1 VTLPFAVS
9 YAALCVAQ
17 GATVAAPAA
26 DRFKA
31 LARLRSVWWAL
42 VPVAAIVATV
52 AGISAAA
59 GAADALTYLAL
70 VTTPP
75 LAAVAL
81 GYAARGSRP
90 ARALAVVPAFAAA
103 WLLRG
108 SLVGEAA
115 SIFLTASACV
125 TLAALLAAVAPA
137 AWLRVGLILMSAA
150 DTALVVNHLLQ
161 TPNGILNAA
170 APAAGLPQFQRA
182 EFGSAVM
189 GYGDLFEAAL
199 LGALLASSPVRQ
211 RQAALVTTVLALA
224 FGLLFFAVDTLPAT
238 VPVAVTLVIF
248 SVADRRSGAGGGL
261 SLRSRKRTSE
271 RLERT

>member
-9 YAALCVAQ
+9 YVALCIAQ
-17 GATVAAPAA
+17 GATVAAPAP
-26 DRFKA
+26 DRFRA
-31 LARLRSVWWAL
+31 LARLRSAWWAL

-52 AGISAAA
+52 AGIRAAA
-59 GAADALTYLAL
+59 GTANALTYLAL

-125 TLAALLAAVAPA
+125 TLAVLLAAVAPA
-137 AWLRVGLILMSAA
+137 GWLRVGLILMSAA
-150 DTALVVNHLLQ
+150 DTALVVNQLLQ
-161 TPNGILNAA
+161 TPNSVLNAA
-170 APAAGLPQFQRA
+170 APAAGLPQFQEA
-182 EFGSAVM
+182 QFGSAVM
-189 GYGDLFEAAL
+189 GYGDLFVAAL
-199 LGALLASSPVRQ
+199 LGALFAADRSRQ
-211 RQAALVTTVLALA
+211 VKAAFATSALALC
-224 FGLLFFAVDTLPAT
+224 FGLLFFVIDTLPAT
-238 VPVAVTLVIF
+238 VPVALVLIAF
-248 SVADRRSGAGGGL
+248 RLRE
-261 SLRSRKRTSE
+261 RSRPARRGRPHSA
-271 RLERT
+271 R